1 MGRMAIMDLTWA
13 VSWIHTLSK
22 AMKKVKAGAS
32 DSLAQALFTLPRVPA
47 TVTGRHDRVAIEQP

>member
-1 MGRMAIMDLTWA
+1 MDLTWA